1 MAEEK
6 AMDSRHVKSL
16 REENCDKTSV
26 YVHEIL
32 AMALKRLVRAR
43 GLNRDQICDM
53 IDQAFPESSL
63 SPENLR
69 HLVTD
74 RAATFTNPLGIV
86 AVLAALGEPEM
97 LARMARHA
105 GYILVPV
112 SEAEGTEADLLAS
125 SAAYQ
130 GDVGETL
137 MEIAKVL
144 ADGAMTPERAAT
156 ILKEI
161 AEDEQKLAGLKRSV
175 QAAAARKAARNAFD
189 A

>member
-1 MAEEK
+1 MG
-6 AMDSRHVKSL
+6 SHPVKSL
-16 REENCDKTSV
+16 RGQSCDVATV

-32 AMALKRLVRAR
+32 RFALKNVVRNH
-43 GLNRDQICDM
+43 GLSRDQVCDM
-53 IDQAFPESSL
+53 VESAFPESAL
-63 SPENLR
+63 TPENLR

-144 ADGAMTPERAAT
+144 ADGTMTPERAAT

-161 AEDEQKLAGLKRSV
+161 TEDEQKLAGLKRSV